1 MVFIIECRL
10 KTSVLCHP
18 PFPPNLC
25 VRWCQRWWQEN
36 SAHWEETVS
45 RFGLLVVPSY
55 GGLSSH
61 AVVVMPKVCLAS
73 PYTFPF
79 FLSLSLVAHILQS
92 FQTIT
97 QFHTVNVTLV
107 TCKTTLCVWCSVG
120 LIWDFPYCGVQCM
133 ICQERPVQL
142 SLRHRTLLGDSFALW
157 QKLDMYIRGR
167 RTVNNL
173 CMWYCLEWNH
183 GK

>member
-1 MVFIIECRL
+1 MHVYPHCVVLLYGSICAIMFL
-10 KTSVLCHP
+10 WSLLSSVAWKHLFSITLLSP
-18 PFPPNLC
+18 LSLC
-25 VRWCQRWWQEN
+25 VRGCQRWWQEN

-45 RFGLLVVPSY
+45 HFGLLVVPSY

-73 PYTFPF
+73 PYMFPF

-92 FQTIT
+92 FQTVT

-107 TCKTTLCVWCSVG
+107 TCKATLCVWCSVG

-133 ICQERPVQL
+133 IARKGLFNWVWGIAHYVETPL
-142 SLRHRTLLGDSFALW
+142 HSD
-157 QKLDMYIRGR
+157 K
-167 RTVNNL
+167 N
-173 CMWYCLEWNH
+173 
-183 GK
+183 